1 MAIPLCLRD
10 ARVAQELGKKAAAVA
25 TPHERL
31 LLAQLN
37 SKINRAWHRGQSAL
51 RTGRDAEAQ
60 PHLTEYDDRMSDA
73 LWIWRLLVDRVRGA
87 DNKDVTDF
95 WVLPGSVE
103 TRVMAVDQSGK
114 PARLSRLM
122 G

>member
-1 MAIPLCLRD
+1 
-10 ARVAQELGKKAAAVA
+10 VAQELGKKAAAVA